1 MNSAIQKNVDLILC
15 GRAEKARRDAKQK
28 KATLYADC
36 PELAQLDTLMNG
48 IQVRKSY
55 LRLQKAMPER
65 IAATMQAL
73 SPELARA
80 DEASLNRALERMQ
93 ARRRQLLQDLG
104 CDEDTLEPSYTCSL
118 CKDTGVLET
127 SEGIE
132 TCGCAKILLAQ
143 QLREMANLPS
153 NADSFDQ
160 FNADYYPDIVNPK
173 EYGVQISP
181 RTHMLHM
188 KEQCEKFVEHF
199 TEPSYPNLLFIGRSG
214 VGKTFLSNCIGS
226 KLLEQG
232 IPVLYVPVSS
242 LFKPFAAA
250 AFATDEEREML
261 SALRNL
267 ILTVELLIIDDL
279 GTEKQTATRYEEVL
293 EILNTRE
300 MNGRNRPCKTII
312 TTNLSPKQLFDTY
325 GERVASR
332 ILGSFDVLQFCGDDI
347 RLKRK
352 QC

>member
-1 MNSAIQKNVDLILC
+1 MNSVIRKNVDLILQKR
-15 GRAEKARRDAKQK
+15 RAGAEQEAKQTK
-28 KATLYADC
+28 SAIYAAC
-36 PELAQLDTLMNG
+36 PELAQLDALMNG
-48 IQVRKSY
+48 VQVRKSY
-55 LRLQKAMPER
+55 LRLNKAMPER
-65 IAATMQAL
+65 IVTTMQAL
-73 SPELARA
+73 SPELVRA
-80 DEASLNRALERMQ
+80 DVAALDRALERML
-93 ARRRQLLQDLG
+93 ARRKQLLQELN
-104 CDEDTLEPSYTCSL
+104 CDEDVFKTHYACSI
-118 CKDTGVLET
+118 CDDTGV
-127 SEGIE
+127 IE
-132 TCGCAKILLAQ
+132 TPEGNEMCGCAKILLTQ

-153 NADSFDQ
+153 NADTFDQ
-160 FNADYYPDIVNPK
+160 FDETYYPDVINPK

-232 IPVLYVPVSS
+232 IPVLYMPVSA

-250 AFATDEEREML
+250 AFATEEDREML
-261 SALRNL
+261 LALRDL

-312 TTNLSPKQLFDTY
+312 TTNMSPKHLFDTY

-332 ILGSFDVLQFCGDDI
+332 ILGSFDILQFCGDDI